1 MFIVTNLILTLVS
14 IIEIIIPVYYQK
26 PLCKNFKLKRIVFL
40 HGVNI
45 TIKDAQIKRLN
56 LSRLTINTILLLIPY
71 IIYYGNK
78 IIPRRKSKIN
88 PIQVK
93 VI

>member
-1 MFIVTNLILTLVS
+1 MFIVTNLILLLVS

-45 TIKDAQIKRLN
+45 KIGDAKINILN
-56 LSRLTINTILLLIPY
+56 LSRLTINTVLLLIPY

-78 IIPRRKSKIN
+78 VIPRRKSKIN